1 MEKTTM
7 TYTWNG
13 NSLELHVPV
22 FAEELIASA
31 TVPTF
36 EISETKQKYSRQFWV
51 TAIVGF
57 LIAIK
62 LIAIIL
68 GIMGFADPLSTLLHL
83 ALPDEM
89 DLFKYIS
96 TKKAI

>member
-1 MEKTTM
+1 ME
-7 TYTWNG
+7 
-13 NSLELHVPV
+13 LQIPV
-22 FAEELIASA
+22 FAEDFVASTTA
-31 TVPTF
+31 TAS
-36 EISETKQKYSRQFWV
+36 EIPEIKKRNSRQLWI
-51 TAIVGF
+51 TALVGF

-68 GIMGFADPLSTLLHL
+68 GLIGFADPLSTLLHL